1 MIILGIETSCDET
14 AVCFLEIKN
23 ERIKVRSNL
32 ISSQIKFHKK
42 YGGVYPFLAKRLHEK
57 NLPLLFERAKKE
69 ARVET
74 INLVGATVRPGLE
87 PCLWQGF
94 NFGKKI
100 AQKERVPLIG
110 VNHLEAHIL
119 VNLLEKKILG
129 DKIKKFLPGLCLVI
143 SGGHTNLFLMEEIGY
158 YHSLGKTR
166 DDAVGECQDKI
177 GRLLG
182 FSYPA
187 GPKISAFLKKKRKKD
202 VLKITLPRPMIH
214 QKNFDFSFSGLKTA
228 VFYEI
233 QKRKKISLREKVAI
247 LKETLFS
254 IRDVLIS
261 KTERAIKI
269 FQPKSLFLGGGVIRD
284 DFLRREFRKL
294 EKREGIK
301 VFIPKKENCTDNALM
316 VAFTAYLRFQRH
328 LPNLKISAKEDI

>member
-1 MIILGIETSCDET
+1 MIVLGIETSCDET
-14 AVCFLEIKN
+14 AISFLEINKK
-23 ERIKVRSNL
+23 IKIKSNL
-32 ISSQIKFHKK
+32 IASQVKFHEK

-57 NLPLLFERAKKE
+57 NLPLLFKKAKEEGK
-69 ARVET
+69 VKK
-74 INLVGATVRPGLE
+74 IDLVAVTTRPGLE

-100 AQKERVPLIG
+100 ANEEKIPLIG

-119 VNLLEKKILG
+119 INLLERKILG
-129 DKIKKFLPGLCLVI
+129 EKIKKFLPGLCLVI
-143 SGGHTNLFLMEEIGY
+143 SGGHTNLFLMKKIGDY
-158 YHSLGKTR
+158 QSLGSTR

-187 GPKISAFLKKKRKKD
+187 GPKISAFLKKRKKTSF
-202 VLKITLPRPMIH
+202 KITLPRPMIH

-228 VFYEI
+228 VFYEV
-233 QKRKKISLREKVAI
+233 QKREKITLKEKVAI
-247 LKETLFS
+247 LKEVFFS
-254 IRDVLIS
+254 IRDVLVS

-294 EKREGIK
+294 GKKEKIE

-316 VAFTAYLRFQRH
+316 VAFAGYLRFREH